1 MCDFVHD
8 QHCTGNREEIVP
20 ALFYFQLVALTEGIE
35 LKLLVI
41 DFTMADA
48 DEESPTTRLLAEVL
62 QKETQR
68 RLQAAVE
75 LFSFFENEANSVFDF
90 EDVDKLVEGLAGW
103 TNSGNPKI
111 CTNGIELMLIV
122 INLLGERF
130 RPYIGAVLPILRERL
145 GDQRQQ
151 VRSACTS
158 LLLDMMAAVKS
169 PQGVLD
175 QLLPSTLGHKAWH
188 VREQGLL
195 LVARA
200 LDQFGSQEL
209 LVGRYMASICKL
221 TEDANFQVREQA
233 NSTLVT
239 IYCHV
244 GERIRNDLEKK
255 GVPAAR
261 LGSLLSRFDEA
272 RAAGKVRVPESSAAV
287 SAPKDMLGV
296 SDLAKQPG
304 PTTNGS
310 GKAAEESSKG
320 SHRYS
325 LPGPPSRLAP
335 GNTTDGAVASKAKT
349 RHSIGVPPSR
359 GTVSSRSSSAAG
371 AVGEEDFRRSF
382 EDCPSLGPLSA
393 RAFEEEIVKVEETLL
408 NTDLNW
414 ELRATACKR
423 LRSLLRADVN
433 GFTSHLSA
441 LEEPMRVSIKDLRSS
456 MMREA
461 CITVSLMAQDLAPKM
476 EHFCEAVFPTLFNLL
491 PNSAKVMA
499 SSAYTCVTFII
510 RCVHSSRFIPLF
522 AGQQSAKSPLTR
534 RRIFEYIDSMLHSWP
549 ASILEKHLAVLEEAV
564 RKGIYDADSA
574 TRTTAR
580 SAFWGLMDHFPA
592 QGEKLRAALDSA
604 KQRMLDD
611 HRAIMNG
618 EAPTRSTGLQKPR
631 SRLSN
636 HLNRRFTSEPDLSP
650 MTDRKS
656 GTMSALTD
664 PRPNSDLG
672 PSGSQSS
679 WSIAG
684 TGPVTT
690 AGETT
695 SNSSVSISSGRRSLA
710 HTVPA
715 TGQSASAIRSHVRRA
730 SGGGG
735 GGGGS
740 SGIGGIGVPTYG
752 GQKPTGGSSTA
763 SQSSKVSRAST
774 AAPAVAHGNSRD
786 PPSSS
791 SGPDELQ
798 PLEDLIKSFDS
809 SSLPLVVPDG
819 SRRRRGE
826 QDDDVASQGSV
837 ASRGSRGSRGSRD
850 STSSTGLSQSGGAS
864 RFHITQDIPEMQR
877 LCSSG
882 LWQERRDG
890 LASLQELLK
899 TERVLSKYEI
909 TKFTELFYR
918 MFRDPHHIIVS
929 LFLEVLKAFVNRYHA
944 ELVAWLPTLLQRCFH
959 KSSGELRSSI
969 SLRLHALLS
978 DVKEKFDTQL
988 QMQTVFQLLED
999 QSSAVTAGYKLSLFL
1014 YLEQLVPTMDPGD
1027 FVSSPESMQGL
1038 STTIARSLD
1047 ANNADVRRSA
1057 TRVTAALFE
1066 LNTATFTTMLS
1077 SLPRNYQDHARKV
1090 MQSHMQGTPD
1100 NATGDSAGTN
1110 DKPYN
1115 PTLYQSPAEQQSVS
1129 ADAPARRSSLPSPS
1143 ASTSCG
1149 DKTVPDLF
1157 DMACDF
1163 NRSSSERV
1171 KALSSLRYLDWQTA
1185 PLSAVLMPFRADVN
1199 ARLSSLL
1206 QDSDREVQYAAL
1218 QVFEQL
1224 FSSSKGSPSVPP
1236 EASSIPAEPWF
1247 VTQADILT
1255 CFDSVVECLCS
1266 DDKRLRHE
1274 LVVIVPI
1281 LGSQLPAVE
1290 LYQVVL
1296 PRTNGIQYPQVEC
1309 YLRLL
1314 AKIFGRVAA
1323 ELLLPDLEVLVPR
1336 ILQCFNHTESSVRHA
1351 ALNCLVEL
1359 QLAVGKDS
1367 LSPHLANLTTAQAK
1381 LVELYVRRTSAQKK
1395 DVDPTVSLT

>member
-1 MCDFVHD
+1 
-8 QHCTGNREEIVP
+8 
-20 ALFYFQLVALTEGIE
+20 
-35 LKLLVI
+35 
-41 DFTMADA
+41 
-48 DEESPTTRLLAEVL
+48 
-62 QKETQR
+62 
-68 RLQAAVE
+68 
-75 LFSFFENEANSVFDF
+75 
-90 EDVDKLVEGLAGW
+90 
-103 TNSGNPKI
+103 
-111 CTNGIELMLIV
+111 
-122 INLLGERF
+122 
-130 RPYIGAVLPILRERL
+130 
-145 GDQRQQ
+145 
-151 VRSACTS
+151 
-158 LLLDMMAAVKS
+158 
-169 PQGVLD
+169 
-175 QLLPSTLGHKAWH
+175 
-188 VREQGLL
+188 
-195 LVARA
+195 
-200 LDQFGSQEL
+200 
-209 LVGRYMASICKL
+209 
-221 TEDANFQVREQA
+221 
-233 NSTLVT
+233 
-239 IYCHV
+239 
-244 GERIRNDLEKK
+244 
-255 GVPAAR
+255 
-261 LGSLLSRFDEA
+261 
-272 RAAGKVRVPESSAAV
+272 
-287 SAPKDMLGV
+287 
-296 SDLAKQPG
+296 
-304 PTTNGS
+304 
-310 GKAAEESSKG
+310 
-320 SHRYS
+320 
-325 LPGPPSRLAP
+325 
-335 GNTTDGAVASKAKT
+335 
-349 RHSIGVPPSR
+349 
-359 GTVSSRSSSAAG
+359 
-371 AVGEEDFRRSF
+371 
-382 EDCPSLGPLSA
+382 
-393 RAFEEEIVKVEETLL
+393 
-408 NTDLNW
+408 
-414 ELRATACKR
+414 
-423 LRSLLRADVN
+423 
-433 GFTSHLSA
+433 
-441 LEEPMRVSIKDLRSS
+441 
-456 MMREA
+456 
-461 CITVSLMAQDLAPKM
+461 
-476 EHFCEAVFPTLFNLL
+476 
-491 PNSAKVMA
+491 
-499 SSAYTCVTFII
+499 
-510 RCVHSSRFIPLF
+510 
-522 AGQQSAKSPLTR
+522 
-534 RRIFEYIDSMLHSWP
+534 
-549 ASILEKHLAVLEEAV
+549 
-564 RKGIYDADSA
+564 
-574 TRTTAR
+574 
-580 SAFWGLMDHFPA
+580 
-592 QGEKLRAALDSA
+592 
-604 KQRMLDD
+604 
-611 HRAIMNG
+611 
-618 EAPTRSTGLQKPR
+618 
-631 SRLSN
+631 
-636 HLNRRFTSEPDLSP
+636 
-650 MTDRKS
+650 
-656 GTMSALTD
+656 
-664 PRPNSDLG
+664 
-672 PSGSQSS
+672 
-679 WSIAG
+679 
-684 TGPVTT
+684 
-690 AGETT
+690 
-695 SNSSVSISSGRRSLA
+695 
-710 HTVPA
+710 
-715 TGQSASAIRSHVRRA
+715 
-730 SGGGG
+730 
-735 GGGGS
+735 
-740 SGIGGIGVPTYG
+740 
-752 GQKPTGGSSTA
+752 
-763 SQSSKVSRAST
+763 
-774 AAPAVAHGNSRD
+774 
-786 PPSSS
+786 
-791 SGPDELQ
+791 
-798 PLEDLIKSFDS
+798 
-809 SSLPLVVPDG
+809 
-819 SRRRRGE
+819 
-826 QDDDVASQGSV
+826 
-837 ASRGSRGSRGSRD
+837 
-850 STSSTGLSQSGGAS
+850 
-864 RFHITQDIPEMQR
+864 MQR

-1090 MQSHMQGTPD
+1090 MQSHMQGTLSASPSQSPATLRSHTSGSSLLGSSAGSGSSNLSQMKSLSSTSSPDLRELRRSSALSPSPSASWKASHSKSSTSPGLIRHSIPSATTVSTKTSPTVVKSSYQPRLAQAAVTTTTTTGAVTTAAQQTDAIRRTSSTPLSSAGSSSSIRTSASTPD

-1163 NRSSSERV
+1163 NLSSSERV